1 MKSSIVVFVLAF
13 AAMGLLIGYAA
24 SIDVPTQQ
32 GPDSTMTTTTAGM
45 NSTSSIGI
53 EEQVQADVEKAD
65 E

>member
-24 SIDVPTQQ
+24 SIDVPMQQ
-32 GPDSTMTTTTAGM
+32 QPDSTVTTTTGM
-45 NSTSSIGI
+45 NSTSSVGI
-53 EEQVQADVEKAD
+53 EEQVQADIEEAD

>member
-1 MKSSIVVFVLAF
+1 MKSSIVVFVLVF

-32 GPDSTMTTTTAGM
+32 EPDFVATGM
-45 NSTSSIGI
+45 NSTSSVGI
-53 EEQVQADVEKAD
+53 EEQVQADIEKAD